1 MSSSR
6 EILQID
12 TQPETAVRS
21 YPPIPNPGSE
31 TALPST
37 TTASENQATM
47 TSRPFTATQPTPYLD
62 PNAGG
67 IFEQKPY
74 TRDTTSLS
82 GGVIFGIIMGIAA
95 VIVIALCASR
105 MYIKR
110 RERERKMERDRTKFS
125 VTRATGTRS
134 NDVALKRL
142 PDLPI

>member
-6 EILQID
+6 EVLQID

-31 TALPST
+31 TAPSFNT
-37 TTASENQATM
+37 ITSEDHATK
-47 TSRPFTATQPTPYLD
+47 TSREFNPTQSTPLLA
-62 PNAGG
+62 PNGG
-67 IFEQKPY
+67 IFDQG
-74 TRDTTSLS
+74 TSSSNTTSLS

-105 MYIKR
+105 LYIKR

-134 NDVALKRL
+134 NDVALTRL